1 MKQVLLIDATPLLRE
16 YLKEK
21 LKEDNIDV
29 EIIQGQ
35 NSAFT
40 KLVSQLHDLIILN
53 IPDNFYDAIDFLDK
67 KQSNPNTTQIPI
79 IMTGPKLEKD
89 QIETLVPYKV
99 SKYFSK
105 PIRFD
110 VFFESIGR
118 ILRTQFSMDT
128 TPCILELHQNENLI
142 LVEIAKGLN
151 REKLS
156 ILKYNLSEIISEKKI
171 TSPKIV
177 VMMSDMV
184 LNFVDG
190 SNLEFM
196 MQNILSVPHVTRKN
210 LKILSRDVFTRE
222 FIDGHPEFEDVEVV
236 DNISTV
242 LPELLG
248 SGISS
253 DIQQIIQE
261 KILTPADNAT
271 LTTAETR
278 FQSEISGGEVKAPE
292 QKNRMKIAVIDDD
305 PVIQQ
310 ILQATFARINAD
322 TDIFNSGI
330 EFLNK
335 VNTTNYSLVILDIFM
350 PGVSGFDIITTLRNR
365 NYKTPIIVYSSAT
378 QREVVIQA
386 LSLGA
391 RSYLV
396 KPQKPEALLQK
407 VMEILRSSAQG

>member
-1 MKQVLLIDATPLLRE
+1 MKQVLIVDATPLFRE

-53 IPDNFYDAIDFLDK
+53 IPDNFYDAIDFLEK

-89 QIETLVPYKV
+89 QIEALVPYKV
-99 SKYFSK
+99 TKYFSK
-105 PIRFD
+105 PIKFD
-110 VFFESIGR
+110 AFFEAIGR
-118 ILRTQFSMDT
+118 IMRTQFSLDT
-128 TPCILELHQNENLI
+128 TQCILDLHQNENLI
-142 LVEIAKGLN
+142 LIEIAKGLN
-151 REKLS
+151 REKIS
-156 ILKYNLSEIISEKKI
+156 ILKYNLAEIINEKKI
-171 TSPKIV
+171 QSPKIV
-177 VMMSDMV
+177 LLMSDMT

-190 SNLEFM
+190 SNLEFL
-196 MQNILSVPHVTRKN
+196 MQNILSAPHITRKN
-210 LKILSRDVFTRE
+210 MKILSRDVFTHE
-222 FIDGHPEFEDVEVV
+222 LISGHKEFEGIEVV
-236 DNISTV
+236 DNISTI

-248 SGISS
+248 SGFSA
-253 DIQQIIQE
+253 DIQQIIEE
-261 KILTPADNAT
+261 KILTPSDDAT
-271 LTTAETR
+271 LTTAEMR
-278 FQSEISGGEVKAPE
+278 FQSEIAGEEEKAPE
-292 QKNRMKIAVIDDD
+292 PKIRLKIAVIDDD

-310 ILQATFARINAD
+310 LLQSTFSRINAD
-322 TDIFNSGI
+322 TELFNSGI

-335 VNTTNYSLVILDIFM
+335 VNTENYNLVILDIFM
-350 PGVSGFDIITTLRNR
+350 PGVSGFDIITSLHNR
-365 NYKTPIIVYSSAT
+365 NYKVPIIVYSSAT

-407 VMEILRSSAQG
+407 VMEVLRAST

>member
-1 MKQVLLIDATPLLRE
+1 MKQVLIVDATPLFRE

-53 IPDNFYDAIDFLDK
+53 IPDNFYDAIDFLEK

-89 QIETLVPYKV
+89 QIEALVPYKV
-99 SKYFSK
+99 TKYFSK
-105 PIRFD
+105 PIKFD
-110 VFFESIGR
+110 AFFEAIGR
-118 ILRTQFSMDT
+118 IMRTQFSLDT
-128 TPCILELHQNENLI
+128 TQCILDLHQNENLI

-151 REKLS
+151 REKIS
-156 ILKYNLSEIISEKKI
+156 ILKYNLAEIINEKKI
-171 TSPKIV
+171 QSPKIV
-177 VMMSDMV
+177 LLMSDMT

-190 SNLEFM
+190 SNLEFL
-196 MQNILSVPHVTRKN
+196 MQNILSAPHITRKN
-210 LKILSRDVFTRE
+210 LKILSRDVFTHE
-222 FIDGHPEFEDVEVV
+222 LISGHKEFEGIEVV
-236 DNISTV
+236 DNISTI

-248 SGISS
+248 SGFSA
-253 DIQQIIQE
+253 DIQQIIEE
-261 KILTPADNAT
+261 KILTPSDDAT
-271 LTTAETR
+271 LTTAEMR
-278 FQSEISGGEVKAPE
+278 FQSEIAGEEEKASEP
-292 QKNRMKIAVIDDD
+292 KTRMKVAVIDDD

-310 ILQATFARINAD
+310 ILQSTFSRINAD
-322 TDIFNSGI
+322 TDLFNSGI
-330 EFLNK
+330 DFLNK
-335 VNTTNYSLVILDIFM
+335 VNTENYNLVILDIFM
-350 PGVSGFDIITTLRNR
+350 PGVSGFDIITSLHNR
-365 NYKTPIIVYSSAT
+365 NYKVPIIVYSSAT

-407 VMEILRSSAQG
+407 VMEVLRAST

>member
-1 MKQVLLIDATPLLRE
+1 MKQVLIVDATPLFRE

-29 EIIQGQ
+29 EVIQGQ

-40 KLVSQLHDLIILN
+40 KLVSQIHDLIILN

-89 QIETLVPYKV
+89 QIEALAPYKV
-99 SKYFSK
+99 TKYFSK

-110 VFFESIGR
+110 VFFEAIGR
-118 ILRTQFSMDT
+118 IMRTQFSMDT
-128 TPCILELHQNENLI
+128 TQCILDLHQNENLI

-151 REKLS
+151 REKIS
-156 ILKYNLSEIISEKKI
+156 ILKYNLSEIINEKKI
-171 TSPKIV
+171 QSPKIV
-177 VMMSDMV
+177 LLMSDMT

-190 SNLEFM
+190 SNLEFL
-196 MQNILSVPHVTRKN
+196 MQNILSAPHVSRKN
-210 LKILSRDVFTRE
+210 VKVLSRDVFTRE
-222 FIDGHPEFEDVEVV
+222 LISGHKEFEGVEVV

-248 SGISS
+248 SGFSA
-253 DIQQIIQE
+253 DIKQIIEE
-261 KILTPADNAT
+261 KVLTPSDDAT
-271 LTTAETR
+271 LTTAEMR
-278 FQSEISGGEVKAPE
+278 FQSELASEEVKAPE
-292 QKNRMKIAVIDDD
+292 PRTRMKVAVIDDD

-322 TDIFNSGI
+322 TELFNSGI

-335 VNTTNYSLVILDIFM
+335 VTTENYNLVILDIFM
-350 PGVSGFDIITTLRNR
+350 PGVSGFDIITSLHNR
-365 NYKTPIIVYSSAT
+365 NYKVPIIVYSSAT

-407 VMEILRSSAQG
+407 VMEVLRAST

>member
-1 MKQVLLIDATPLLRE
+1 MKQVLIVDATPLFRE

-67 KQSNPNTTQIPI
+67 KQSNPNTSQIPI

-89 QIETLVPYKV
+89 QIEALVPYKV
-99 SKYFSK
+99 TKYFSK
-105 PIRFD
+105 PIKFD
-110 VFFESIGR
+110 AFFEAIGR
-118 ILRTQFSMDT
+118 IMRTQFSLDT
-128 TPCILELHQNENLI
+128 TQCILDLHQNENLI

-151 REKLS
+151 REKIS
-156 ILKYNLSEIISEKKI
+156 ILKYNLAEIINEKKI
-171 TSPKIV
+171 QSPKIV
-177 VMMSDMV
+177 LLMSDMT

-190 SNLEFM
+190 SNLEFL
-196 MQNILSVPHVTRKN
+196 MQNILSAPHITRKN

-222 FIDGHPEFEDVEVV
+222 LISGHKEFEGIEVV
-236 DNISTV
+236 DNISTI

-248 SGISS
+248 SGFSA
-253 DIQQIIQE
+253 DIQQIIEE
-261 KILTPADNAT
+261 KILTPSDDAT
-271 LTTAETR
+271 LTTAEMR
-278 FQSEISGGEVKAPE
+278 FQSEIAGEEEKAPE
-292 QKNRMKIAVIDDD
+292 PKIRLKIAVIDDD

-310 ILQATFARINAD
+310 LLQSTFSRINAD
-322 TDIFNSGI
+322 TDLFNSGI
-330 EFLNK
+330 DFLNK
-335 VNTTNYSLVILDIFM
+335 VNTENYNLVILDIFM
-350 PGVSGFDIITTLRNR
+350 PGVSGFDIITSLHNR
-365 NYKTPIIVYSSAT
+365 NYKVPIIVYSSAT

-407 VMEILRSSAQG
+407 VMEVLRAST

>member
-1 MKQVLLIDATPLLRE
+1 MKQVLLVDASPLFRE

-21 LKEDNIDV
+21 LKENNIDV
-29 EIIQGQ
+29 EIVQGQ

-53 IPDNFYDAIDFLDK
+53 ISENFYDAIDFLDK
-67 KQSNPNTTQIPI
+67 KQANPNTNSIPI

-89 QIETLVPYKV
+89 QIEALVPYKI

-105 PIRFD
+105 PIKFD

-118 ILRTQFSMDT
+118 LLRTQFSMDT
-128 TPCILELHQNENLI
+128 TQCIVDLHQNENLI

-156 ILKYNLSEIISEKKI
+156 ILKYNLSEIITEKKI
-171 TSPKIV
+171 QTPKILL
-177 VMMSDMV
+177 MMTNMS

-196 MQNILSVPHVTRKN
+196 MQNILDVPHIMRKHI
-210 LKILSRDVFTRE
+210 KILSKDVFTRE
-222 FIDGHPEFEDVEVV
+222 LIAGHKEFEGIEVEN
-236 DNISTV
+236 DITTI

-248 SGISS
+248 SGFST
-253 DIQQIIQE
+253 DVQQIIQE
-261 KILTPADNAT
+261 KILTPDSETAP
-271 LTTAETR
+271 TTAEMR
-278 FQSEISGGEVKAPE
+278 FQSELPAEENTNPE
-292 QKNRMKIAVIDDD
+292 PKTRMKIAVIDDD

-310 ILQATFARINAD
+310 LLQATFARINAD
-322 TDIFNSGI
+322 TEIFNSGI
-330 EFLNK
+330 DFLTK
-335 VNTTNYSLVILDIFM
+335 VNTETYSVVILDIFM
-350 PGVSGFDIITTLRNR
+350 PGVSGFDIITTLRNN
-365 NYKTPIIVYSSAT
+365 NYKAPIIVYSSAT

-407 VMEILRSSAQG
+407 VMEVLRAST

>member
-1 MKQVLLIDATPLLRE
+1 MKHVLIIDATPLFRE

-21 LKEDNIDV
+21 LKEENIEV
-29 EIIQGQ
+29 ELIQGQ

-40 KLVSQLHDLIILN
+40 KLVSQLHDLVIIN
-53 IPDNFYDAIDFLDK
+53 ISENFYDAIDFLDR
-67 KQSNPNTTQIPI
+67 KQANPNTAQIPI
-79 IMTGPKLEKD
+79 IITGPKLEKD
-89 QIETLVPYKV
+89 QIETLIPYKV

-105 PIRFD
+105 PIKFD
-110 VFFESIGR
+110 LFFEAIGR
-118 ILRTQFSMDT
+118 ILRTPFSLDT
-128 TPCILELHQNENLI
+128 TPCILELHQNESVI
-142 LVEIAKGLN
+142 FVEVAKGLN

-156 ILKYNLSEIISEKKI
+156 LLKYNISELITANKI
-171 TSPKIV
+171 QTPKIV

-196 MQNILSVPHVTRKN
+196 MENIMSGPHILRKN
-210 LKILSRDVFTRE
+210 IKVLTRDEFTKQLIE
-222 FIDGHPEFEDVEVV
+222 GHEEFEGIDVV
-236 DNISTV
+236 DSISTV

-248 SGISS
+248 NGISS
-253 DIQQIIQE
+253 DIAQIIND
-261 KILTPADNAT
+261 KILMAGDGVSA
-271 LTTAETR
+271 TTAEMR
-278 FQSEISGGEVKAPE
+278 FQSELGGKSEQVSSPE
-292 QKNRMKIAVIDDD
+292 NRMRIAVIDDD

-330 EFLNK
+330 EFMNK
-335 VNTTNYSLVILDIFM
+335 VGTENYNLVILDIFM
-350 PGVSGFDIITTLRNR
+350 PGISGFDIITNLHNR

-407 VMEILRSSAQG
+407 VQEVLRTTI

>member
-1 MKQVLLIDATPLLRE
+1 MKQVLIVDATPLFRE

-53 IPDNFYDAIDFLDK
+53 IPDNFYDAIDFLEK

-89 QIETLVPYKV
+89 QIEALVPYKV
-99 SKYFSK
+99 TKYFSK
-105 PIRFD
+105 PIKFD
-110 VFFESIGR
+110 AFFEAIGR
-118 ILRTQFSMDT
+118 IMRTQFSLDT
-128 TPCILELHQNENLI
+128 TQCILDLHQNENLI

-151 REKLS
+151 REKIS
-156 ILKYNLSEIISEKKI
+156 ILKYNLAEIINEKKI
-171 TSPKIV
+171 QSPKIV
-177 VMMSDMV
+177 LLMSDMT

-190 SNLEFM
+190 SNLEFL
-196 MQNILSVPHVTRKN
+196 MQNILSAPHITRKN
-210 LKILSRDVFTRE
+210 MKILSRDVFTHE
-222 FIDGHPEFEDVEVV
+222 LISGHKEFEGIEVV
-236 DNISTV
+236 DNISTI

-248 SGISS
+248 SGFSA
-253 DIQQIIQE
+253 DIQQIIEE
-261 KILTPADNAT
+261 KILTPSDDAT
-271 LTTAETR
+271 LTTAEMR
-278 FQSEISGGEVKAPE
+278 FQSEIAGEEEKASEP
-292 QKNRMKIAVIDDD
+292 KTRMKVAVIDDD

-310 ILQATFARINAD
+310 ILQSTFSRINAD
-322 TDIFNSGI
+322 TDLFNSGI
-330 EFLNK
+330 DFLNK
-335 VNTTNYSLVILDIFM
+335 VNTENYNLVILDIFM
-350 PGVSGFDIITTLRNR
+350 PGVSGFDIITSLHNR
-365 NYKTPIIVYSSAT
+365 NYKVPIIVYSSAT

-407 VMEILRSSAQG
+407 VMEVLRAST

>member
-1 MKQVLLIDATPLLRE
+1 MKQVLLVDAAPLFRE

-21 LKEDNIDV
+21 LKENNIDV
-29 EIIQGQ
+29 EIVQGQ

-53 IPDNFYDAIDFLDK
+53 ISENFYDAIDFLDK
-67 KQSNPNTTQIPI
+67 KQANPNTNSIPI

-89 QIETLVPYKV
+89 QIEALVPYKI

-105 PIRFD
+105 PIKFD

-118 ILRTQFSMDT
+118 LLRTQFSMDT
-128 TPCILELHQNENLI
+128 TQCIVDLHQNENLI

-156 ILKYNLSEIISEKKI
+156 ILKYNLSEIITEKNI
-171 TSPKIV
+171 QTPKILL
-177 VMMSDMV
+177 MMTNMS

-196 MQNILSVPHVTRKN
+196 MQNIIDVPHITRKHI
-210 LKILSRDVFTRE
+210 KILSKDVFTRE
-222 FIDGHPEFEDVEVV
+222 FIAGHKEYEGVEVEN
-236 DNISTV
+236 DITTI

-248 SGISS
+248 SGFST
-253 DIQQIIQE
+253 DVQQIIQE
-261 KILTPADNAT
+261 KILTADSEAAP
-271 LTTAETR
+271 TTAEMR
-278 FQSEISGGEVKAPE
+278 FQSELPAEENTNPE
-292 QKNRMKIAVIDDD
+292 PKSRMKIAVIDDD

-310 ILQATFARINAD
+310 LLQATFARINAD
-322 TDIFNSGI
+322 TEIFNSGI
-330 EFLNK
+330 DFLNK
-335 VNTTNYSLVILDIFM
+335 VNTETYSVVILDIFM
-350 PGVSGFDIITTLRNR
+350 PGVSGFDIITTLRNN
-365 NYKTPIIVYSSAT
+365 NYKAPIIVYSSAT

-407 VMEILRSSAQG
+407 VMEVLRAST